1 MGALG
6 ASGTAGARGAAGR
19 RRAIL
24 LMGPTGAGK
33 SDLAMRLAESLPLEI
48 VSVDSALV
56 YRGMDIGTA
65 KPDLVS
71 RARVAHHLL
80 DIRDPVESYSAGEF
94 TRDAWRAMQDIWR
107 RGRQPLLVG
116 GTMLYFHA
124 LSFGLAQ
131 LPEADPEVRADI
143 ERQATLQGWAALHRE
158 LELVDP
164 ASAAR
169 IHVNDPQRIQR
180 ALEVYR
186 LTGRTITTL
195 RQRRVSAFAD
205 VDVAEF
211 ALAPL
216 ERGDLHTRIELRF
229 EAMLDAGLMAEVRS
243 LFERVDL
250 TAEHPSM
257 RAVGYRQLWR
267 HLAGQCALDTAI
279 EQAIAATR
287 QLAKRQLTWL
297 RRRERAQWFDS
308 MHPDVARMMEDALSK
323 SGFSASFE
331 VTPRD
336 ALC

>member
-6 ASGTAGARGAAGR
+6 ASGTAGARGAARR

-33 SDLAMRLAESLPLEI
+33 SDLAMRLADTLSLEI

-65 KPDLVS
+65 KPDLGS

-80 DIRDPVESYSAGEF
+80 DIRDPAESYSAGEF
-94 TRDAWRAMQDIWR
+94 TRDAWGAMQDIWR

-124 LSFGLAQ
+124 LSHGIAE
-131 LPEADPEVRADI
+131 LPEANPEVRAGI
-143 ERQATLQGWAALHRE
+143 ERRATLEGWAALHRE
-158 LELVDP
+158 LESVDP
-164 ASAAR
+164 AAAAR

-180 ALEVYR
+180 ALEVYQV
-186 LTGRTITTL
+186 TGETITRL
-195 RQRRVSAFAD
+195 QQKRVSVFAD
-205 VDVAEF
+205 VDVAEI